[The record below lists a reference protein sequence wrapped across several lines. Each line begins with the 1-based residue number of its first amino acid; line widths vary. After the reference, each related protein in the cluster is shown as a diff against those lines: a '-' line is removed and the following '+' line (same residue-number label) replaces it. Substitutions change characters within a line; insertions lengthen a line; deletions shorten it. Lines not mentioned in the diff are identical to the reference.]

1 LLIIDGYDEC
11 DPDKLPENLSKDLGL
26 LLDTPVKLIVTCR
39 LYYRFAFK
47 HDKDCQ
53 IDYFL
58 PFSLEQMSAYLT
70 G

>member
-39 LYYRFAFK
+39 SKTVKKKVNY
-47 HDKDCQ
+47 
-53 IDYFL
+53 IIVL
-58 PFSLEQMSAYLT
+58 PLNTIKIAK
-70 G
+70 